1 MLPPAPSGHINDHA
15 HVLSPDEIARL
26 EARAVDEER
35 RSGNQL
41 VVAIYDQSPKNL
53 LFDTSQRLEMFRA
66 SVTDLTNVRVEPYSG
81 LTVDYAKR
89 IGAHVIVRGLRSLA
103 DFEREFQMALMNKKL
118 VPEIEVVCLM
128 TGTRYEFI
136 SSSLIKEVA
145 MLGGDISDIVPPAV
159 AEALARKFGGES

>member
-1 MLPPAPSGHINDHA
+1 LTIAVYAGTFDPLTNGHLDVTRRAAPLFD
-15 HVLSPDEIARL
+15 
-26 EARAVDEER
+26 
-35 RSGNQL
+35 QL

-53 LFDTSQRLEMFRA
+53 LFDTQQRLEMFRA
-66 SVTDLTNVRVEPYSG
+66 SVTDLKNVRVEPYSG

-89 IGAHVIVRGLRSLA
+89 IGAHVIIRGLRSIA

-118 VPEIEVVCLM
+118 EPEIEVVCLM

-145 MLGGDISDIVPPAV
+145 MLGGDITDIVPPAV
-159 AEALARKFGGES
+159 AEALSRKFGGKR